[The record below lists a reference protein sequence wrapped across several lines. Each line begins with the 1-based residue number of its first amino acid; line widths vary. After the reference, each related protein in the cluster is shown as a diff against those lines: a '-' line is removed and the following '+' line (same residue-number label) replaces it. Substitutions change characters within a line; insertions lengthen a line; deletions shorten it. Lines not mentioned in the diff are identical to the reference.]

1 LGFSSPA
8 FPERRGPQ
16 ERPRVGDDA
25 AMEPRYA
32 VDILVTGFPGR
43 STAHGP
49 LGWSGITLLRGGGRT
64 ALVDTGGFGLRWPLR
79 AALAD
84 RGIAPEDVT
93 DVLLTH
99 VHYDHAVNALLFS
112 RARLWISAADLE
124 WACAR
129 PPGFDAVPEL
139 HAAALAADPRTH
151 RIEGAGDVL
160 PGVEAIAAPGHT
172 PGSLAYRV
180 AGAEAPVLFAGDA
193 VKNRTELVSGEVDMT
208 EDRAASAASV
218 RRLREL
224 WLAAPG
230 TVLVPGHDLPLRTGA
245 DGRPEYVGTRRAG
258 VEAWF
263 GDELDDVTRFDLS
276 AGA

>member
-1 LGFSSPA
+1 
-8 FPERRGPQ
+8 
-16 ERPRVGDDA
+16 
-25 AMEPRYA
+25 MEPRYA
-32 VDILVTGFPGR
+32 VDLLVTGFPGR
-43 STAHGP
+43 GTAHGP
-49 LGWSGITLLRGGGRT
+49 LGWSGIALLRGCGRT

-99 VHYDHAVNALLFS
+99 VHYDHAVNALLFP

-139 HAAALAADPRTH
+139 VAAALAVDPRTG
-151 RIEGAGDVL
+151 RIEGGGEVL

-180 AGAEAPVLFAGDA
+180 VSAEAPVLFAGDA
-193 VKNRTELVSGEVDMT
+193 VKNRAELVSGEVDMT
-208 EDRAASAASV
+208 EDRAASEASV

-230 TVLVPGHDLPLRTGA
+230 TVLVPGHDLPLRAGA

-263 GDELDDVTRFDLS
+263 GDELADMTRFDLS

>member
-1 LGFSSPA
+1 M
-8 FPERRGPQ
+8 R
-16 ERPRVGDDA
+16 
-25 AMEPRYA
+25 AMEPHYA
-32 VDILVTGFPGR
+32 VDLLVAGFPGR

-64 ALVDTGGFGLRWPLR
+64 VLVDTGGFGLRWPLR

-84 RGIAPEDVT
+84 RGVAPGDVT

-99 VHYDHAVNALLFS
+99 VHYDHAVNALLFA
-112 RARLWISAADLE
+112 RARVWISAADLE

-139 HAAALAADPRTH
+139 HAAALARDPRT
-151 RIEGAGDVL
+151 RRVEGDGEVL
-160 PGVEAIAAPGHT
+160 SGIEAIGAPGHT

-180 AGAEAPVLFAGDA
+180 AGDDAPVLFAGDA
-193 VKNRTELVSGEVDMT
+193 VKNRAELLSGDVDMT
-208 EDRAASAASV
+208 EDRAASEASV

-224 WLAAPG
+224 WRAVPG
-230 TVLVPGHDLPLRTGA
+230 TVLVPGHDLPLRAGA
-245 DGRPEYVGTRRAG
+245 GGEPEYVGKRRAG

-263 GDELDDVTRFDLS
+263 GEELAQTTRFDLTR
-276 AGA
+276 GA